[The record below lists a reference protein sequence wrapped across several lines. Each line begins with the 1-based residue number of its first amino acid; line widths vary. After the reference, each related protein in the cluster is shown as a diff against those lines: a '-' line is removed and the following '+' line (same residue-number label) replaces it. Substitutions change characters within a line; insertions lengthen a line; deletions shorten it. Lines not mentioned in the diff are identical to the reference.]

1 MINNISYYNNL
12 QSFSQR
18 INLIN
23 DKMINEK
30 AWISVVMPGYAQ
42 VMPLRLKIHIAIVET
57 ITFF

>member
-12 QSFSQR
+12 QSYSQR

-30 AWISVVMPGYAQ
+30 A
-42 VMPLRLKIHIAIVET
+42 
-57 ITFF
+57 